1 VTPSAAGDEPP
12 RRFVVLTGK
21 IAPRDR
27 GGFEIADA
35 DGTVN
40 PAQGSAKEARK
51 LDERDQA
58 SPSGGE
64 HELASE
70 VSERIR
76 GIISSAEAAA
86 NAVRHEAEQRAQT
99 RQRIAEEEA
108 ERIVADARSNA
119 EALLAERIR
128 RISELSDGIVER
140 GESIVA
146 QLDRA
151 EEVRAQLQR
160 LADSLGETAE
170 GLAHELGGE
179 QPVARGAAAAAEAP
193 AKPHGDPIAEAT
205 AAPVAEPEVDTAEP
219 EPAAE
224 PAQAETVEPEP
235 EAEEEPEAEVPPL
248 READEPAVE
257 ASAAIE
263 VVDIVEQRREALR
276 SDEPEAAEDRREP
289 DEQLSARLVALQ
301 MAVAGGNRGEVAE
314 HLRRTFDVGDLAGI
328 LDDVFGSGTD
338 ADKRVVWP
346 RTAS

>member
-1 VTPSAAGDEPP
+1 VTPPAEDGPP
-12 RRFVVLTGK
+12 RRFVALTGK
-21 IAPRDR
+21 ITPRDR
-27 GGFEIADA
+27 GRYGIADA

-40 PAQGSAKEARK
+40 PAHGSAKEARNM
-51 LDERDQA
+51 DERDQA
-58 SPSGGE
+58 SPGGE

-86 NAVRHEAEQRAQT
+86 NAVRHEAEQRAQS
-99 RQRIAEEEA
+99 RRRIAEEEA
-108 ERIVADARSNA
+108 ERIVGDARANA
-119 EALLAERIR
+119 DALLAERIR

-146 QLDRA
+146 QLERA

-170 GLAHELGGE
+170 GLAQELGDE
-179 QPVARGAAAAAEAP
+179 APVARGAAAVAEPP
-193 AKPHGDPIAEAT
+193 AKVHGDPLAEAT
-205 AAPVAEPEVDTAEP
+205 VVPVAEPEPKPAAEP

-224 PAQAETVEPEP
+224 TEPEPAAEEPEP
-235 EAEEEPEAEVPPL
+235 EDEPEAEVAPL
-248 READEPAVE
+248 RDADEPVVE
-257 ASAAIE
+257 AAASIE
-263 VVDIVEQRREALR
+263 VVDIVEQRRGALR
-276 SDEPEAAEDRREP
+276 DQEPEAAEDRREP

-328 LDDVFGSGTD
+328 LDDVFGTGTD